1 MKKMCCIAAVM
12 AAGMIVGQ
20 ARADAPLAGYAPAQ
34 REQTVALPLYLVAA
48 QETVRPQYA
57 FMPMPVDQVVQNMTF
72 SMPAVMTSGAGI
84 VGGALGGALANAMM
98 RAEAIAMA
106 RESWQWANQ
115 GQCRIDVRRALEPAL
130 LQALEQAGMP
140 APQQHIVLEDSDLDS
155 HFDPAKAH
163 HRITHS
169 TSMTPGMTAMLTTVR
184 LEGWSDQER
193 SRQQAD
199 WVNVLQV
206 LSTPMWLDAKQAHD
220 TDYLK
225 QQLDHWYA
233 GTGNAARI
241 AQVNAAGRNADPALR
256 RQAVSLQR
264 SYDIRLRRIN
274 RKDWTP
280 YAAGMARAL
289 GWGSNDCAL
298 MERAVQENAREA
310 GRLLVLAYAGQ
321 LPQEGVMEQAPV
333 AGQEPGPV
341 LTASVMYRADQPRH
355 LLQLAPSVHL
365 SQQAA
370 GGIPVVHHHTVLDAD
385 ELTP

>member
-1 MKKMCCIAAVM
+1 MRQVVAGAALL
-12 AAGMIVGQ
+12 AAGCMVSVVQ
-20 ARADAPLAGYAPAQ
+20 AAAPVRGYDPVKDDGI
-34 REQTVALPLYLVAA
+34 ETLPLYMVAL
-48 QETVRPQYA
+48 QETVRPQYGYLGLSPELVTQS
-57 FMPMPVDQVVQNMTF
+57 FIINPVPGI
-72 SMPAVMTSGAGI
+72 SPAAGI
-84 VGGALGGALANAMM
+84 VGGALGGALANAMV

-130 LQALEQAGMP
+130 LQALQQVGMP

-333 AGQEPGPV
+333 AGQEAGPV

-385 ELTP
+385 DLTP